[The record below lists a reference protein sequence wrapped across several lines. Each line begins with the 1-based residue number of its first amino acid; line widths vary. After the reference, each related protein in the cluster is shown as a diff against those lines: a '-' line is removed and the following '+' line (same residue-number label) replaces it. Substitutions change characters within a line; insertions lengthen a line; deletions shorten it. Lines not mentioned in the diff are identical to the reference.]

1 VHYSELLSQCC
12 DYLRHSGYTDE
23 EAFYCYN
30 LDIVEQI
37 VSKVQK
43 ILEDESKKE
52 VKEKDEDVIFEI
64 V

>member
-1 VHYSELLSQCC
+1 LLSQCC
-12 DYLRHSGYTDE
+12 DYLRHFGYTDE
-23 EAFYCYN
+23 EALYCYD
-30 LDIVEQI
+30 LDIVKQI

-52 VKEKDEDVIFEI
+52 VKRENEDVIFEI